1 MHQYLKLKKMTK
13 KDDLIFKGL
22 HVIAWIIFVGLCIE
36 AGALLVNFVYSL
48 FNPKVLGNLYE
59 KLDLTLLYQQ
69 SKWVFFGVYS
79 FVLFIAFLKAAL
91 FYVVIELLLKLDL
104 SNPFSSFVAKK
115 IAQISY
121 YTLSIGLISY
131 IAKETTKNLAHHG
144 YDVNLLNK
152 FWVDSQAYILMAAVI
167 YVIHQIFKQGIALQQ
182 EKDLTI

>member
-1 MHQYLKLKKMTK
+1 MTK

-115 IAQISY
+115 ISQISY

-144 YDVNLLNK
+144 YDVNLLSK

-182 EKDLTI
+182 ENDLTI